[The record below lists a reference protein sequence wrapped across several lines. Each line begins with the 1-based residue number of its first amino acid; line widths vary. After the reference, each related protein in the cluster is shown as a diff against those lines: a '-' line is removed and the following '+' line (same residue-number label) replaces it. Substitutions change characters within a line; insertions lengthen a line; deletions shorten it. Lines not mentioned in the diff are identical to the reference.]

1 MKVVALTF
9 LLCVSI
15 GCSSDGS
22 VKDAGADADAAQP
35 VPRPPAPQVQNQG
48 GPVLATPRVVPIFF
62 ANDAMQGQVEDFLQ
76 KLASSTYWTATTS
89 EYGVGPLTV
98 ASSIVVS
105 DPPPAVI
112 DTAGIEAWLAAY
124 LDGNPNDLFAIFY
137 PTSTTVSD
145 ATFGTSCKDFN
156 GFHYQGVKNTQI
168 VYAVLPRCPS
178 AGALTG
184 VDALTASLSHELVE
198 AATDPLLETA
208 PAWSFT
214 DVDHLIWSY
223 LPGAEVADM
232 CDLEPQS
239 FQRLVGPYVVQRSW
253 SNASARAG
261 HDPCVPVL
269 SEPYFNAA
277 PVLNAKQQITFNS
290 QVLTTNGLQLAV
302 GESKTIA
309 VRLFSDAPT
318 SDWSV
323 DAIDTSQPPSFGF
336 SWDAQTGNDGD
347 VLHLTIT
354 RNSSVSSEIA
364 LESHAGTTT
373 NLWFAFVTE

>member
-1 MKVVALTF
+1 MNMRAILV
-9 LLCVSI
+9 LCASI
-15 GCSSDGS
+15 GCSSGGS
-22 VKDAGADADAAQP
+22 INDAGADVDAGHP
-35 VPRPPAPQVQNQG
+35 LPRPVAPQVQNQG
-48 GPVLATPRVVPIFF
+48 GPVIATPRVVPIFF
-62 ANDAMQGQVEDFLQ
+62 ANDAAQAQVEDFLQ
-76 KLASSTYWTATTS
+76 KLAASSFWGAATS

-124 LDGNPNDLFAIFY
+124 LDGNPNDVFAIFY

-145 ATFGTSCKDFN
+145 PNFGTSCKDFN
-156 GFHYQGVKNTQI
+156 GFHYQGLKNTQI

-178 AGALTG
+178 TGALVG
-184 VDALTASLSHELVE
+184 FDALSASLSHELVE
-198 AATDPLLETA
+198 AATDPLLATA
-208 PAWSFT
+208 PAWAFT

-223 LPGAEVADM
+223 VPGAEVADM

-239 FQRLVGPYVVQRSW
+239 FQRLVGPYVVERSW
-253 SNASARAG
+253 SNASALAG

-269 SEPYFNAA
+269 TAPYFNAA
-277 PVLNAKQQITFNS
+277 PVLTAKQQITFQS
-290 QVLTTNGLQLAV
+290 QVLTTNGLQLAL

-309 VRLFSDAPT
+309 VQLFSDAPRG
-318 SDWSV
+318 DWSV
-323 DAIDTSQPPSFGF
+323 DAVDTSQPPSFTF

-354 RNSSVSSEIA
+354 RISSASSEIA
-364 LESHAGTTT
+364 IESRDGTTT